1 MKKIIV
7 LTKRKDAIAA
17 NLVRSLDRELSGY
30 RVSVLIETGAR
41 SSLKKKLL
49 AQIKNIKKHGLI
61 WIPYRLYLAIKGI
74 FFKEENASQAEDV
87 SPFDLLTQEGIDVR
101 YVTNYH
107 DEALINELK
116 AEGCALG
123 VVFGTGILSPLVFEF
138 PDSGMINIH
147 QGMIRYY
154 RGQPPGFWE
163 LYNDET
169 EVGMTV
175 HCVSSDLD
183 GGDIV
188 YQEALPIQST
198 DDVSSLQ
205 TKLDE
210 CVVNRLGR
218 VVNDYLSGLIEKR
231 KVNLQEGKV
240 YFKPTIRQVWELEK
254 RLKERRCNG

>member
-1 MKKIIV
+1 MKKVIV
-7 LTKRKDAIAA
+7 LTKRRDAVAA
-17 NLVRSLDRELSGY
+17 SLVRSLTRGLPDY

-41 SSLKKKLL
+41 SSLKKKVL
-49 AQIKNIKKHGLI
+49 AQIRNIKKHGLI
-61 WIPYRLYLAIKGI
+61 WIPYRLYLAVKGI
-74 FFKEENASQAEDV
+74 FFKESASETEDV
-87 SPFDLLTQEGIDVR
+87 PPFNLLTQEGIEVK

-116 AEGCALG
+116 GEEYVLG

-138 PDSGMINIH
+138 PDNGMINIH
-147 QGMIRYY
+147 QGVIPYY

-188 YQEALPIQST
+188 YQETLPILPT
-198 DDVSSLQ
+198 DNVLSLQ
-205 TKLDE
+205 VKLDE
-210 CVVNRLGR
+210 CVVNRLGQ
-218 VVNDYLSGLIEKR
+218 VVNDYLSGLLEKR

-240 YFKPTIRQVWELEK
+240 YFKPTIRQVWALEK
-254 RLKERRCNG
+254 RLKEKRCNE